1 MRPGGAPSLGRV
13 RWGDPRQGAQA
24 GSREDVEASRA
35 VGAWATTRV
44 SSFPAEADPPGLDLA
59 PPPERGPCCPPVSAP
74 PPGGQGAASETAF
87 PQPRPPLPPPAVPWT
102 PLSLSWCLTCRQTRR
117 TLSAFFP
124 LGARLS
130 QPLPVRAPSR
140 PLSSPA
146 FLLWGPLASSLL
158 APPVLAGLACS

>member
-59 PPPERGPCCPPVSAP
+59 PPPSGVHAALQSQLLLQEAKGP
-74 PPGGQGAASETAF
+74 PPRRHS
-87 PQPRPPLPPPAVPWT
+87 RSPA
-102 PLSLSWCLTCRQTRR
+102 LR
-117 TLSAFFP
+117 FP
-124 LGARLS
+124 LQLCPGR
-130 QPLPVRAPSR
+130 RY
-140 PLSSPA
+140 
-146 FLLWGPLASSLL
+146 PLAG
-158 APPVLAGLACS
+158 V